1 MRRFVPRVFTG
12 LRARLVLGF
21 LVVTLISLGL
31 VFATLPRLL
40 DGYFLDQAQQ
50 DLNQRTQQAGFF
62 VLLEVLRYQGSD
74 NGAARP
80 ILDGAPLTAS
90 QGVQDALGTP
100 EKGQVLTIAQ
110 HFAQANVT
118 VQIASDAQNPDQI
131 AYQLDVPVGDEV
143 AQPGQQRENL
153 TSTTRYQ
160 VDIPDLF
167 WSQSAGDAP
176 KRTLIVTLSNPYT
189 YRAQTVQTIISVMGL
204 AAVIALIVAVIA
216 SILIADRLS
225 NPIRRLTGAAR
236 ELSEGHLDT
245 RVSPPSS
252 SREMGELTTAF
263 NSMAE
268 RVQASIEYI
277 RRDRDRSRD
286 FLADVSH
293 ELKTPIAALR
303 TFNELLSD
311 GQVKDKATQ
320 KEFLEQSRQQI
331 ERLDWLAANLLELS
345 KLESGLVLL
354 DLRPDDLRAVVES
367 AVQQAH
373 AAADRKAIRL
383 VTVLPKD
390 AIRQHHDPQRLGQ
403 VLGNLLG
410 NAIKFTPLGGE
421 VTVTLEPTTDG
432 AELRVTD
439 TGVGINAAELP
450 FVFERFYRG
459 AQAHESRAAGSGLG
473 LSIVRSIVEMHSGR
487 VSISSTP
494 GKGTEVAVD
503 LPREIA
509 VSSPAPVQ
517 A

>member
-1 MRRFVPRVFTG
+1 MRRLVPRVFTG

-21 LVVTLISLGL
+21 LIVTLISLGL

-50 DLNQRTQQAGFF
+50 DLNRRTQQVGFF
-62 VLLEVLRYQGSD
+62 IFLDIYRASSGS
-74 NGAARP
+74 AAPRP
-80 ILDGAPLTAS
+80 ILEGDPLTAA
-90 QGVQDALGTP
+90 QAVQDALGTS
-100 EKGQVLTIAQ
+100 ESGNVLDIAQ
-110 HFAQANVT
+110 LLAQANVH
-118 VQIASDAQNPDQI
+118 VQIATDAANPDQI
-131 AYQLDVPVGDEV
+131 AYELNVPVGAEV
-143 AQPGQQRENL
+143 AQPGQQRESL
-153 TSTTRYQ
+153 SSTQVYQ
-160 VDIPDLF
+160 VNLPDTF
-167 WSQSAGDAP
+167 WSQDEATAP
-176 KRTLIVTLSNPYT
+176 KRQLIVSLSDPYS
-189 YRAQTVQTIISVMGL
+189 YRAQTINQIISVMAVAG
-204 AAVIALIVAVIA
+204 VIALIVAVIA
-216 SILIADRLS
+216 SVLIADRLS

-245 RVSPPSS
+245 RVPPPST
-252 SREMGELTTAF
+252 SREMGELTAAF

-268 RVQASIEYI
+268 RVQASMEYI
-277 RRDRDRSRD
+277 SRDRDRSRD

-303 TFNELLSD
+303 TFNELLRD
-311 GQVKDKATQ
+311 GQVKDRATQ
-320 KEFLEQSRQQI
+320 REFLDQSRQQI

-354 DLRPDDLRAVVES
+354 DLRPDDLRAVVED

-373 AAADRKAIRL
+373 TAANRKGVKVVA
-383 VTVLPKD
+383 VLPD
-390 AIRQHHDPQRLGQ
+390 EPIRQPHDPQRMGQ

-410 NAIKFTPLGGE
+410 NAIKFTPRGGE
-421 VTVTLEPTTDG
+421 VRVTLEPTTDG
-432 AELRVTD
+432 AELRVAD

-459 AQAHESRAAGSGLG
+459 AQVHESRAAGSGLG
-473 LSIVRSIVEMHSGR
+473 LSIVRSIVEMHNGR